1 MSPSPLK
8 PSPAPGVAMVGIDW
22 GTTHRR
28 CYRLGRAGSLQ
39 AEHAD
44 DLGLLAAGGPGWF
57 RAALDS
63 ALAAWPDLPGDAPVL
78 MSGMVGSAQGWHA
91 VPYLGLETPLSAM
104 GEHLFALPDGP
115 AGRRCAIVPGY
126 AMRLADGTLDVMR
139 GEETQ
144 LLGALGLGDGL
155 GDGWVV
161 LPGTHSKWVR
171 LRGGCIERFATF
183 MTGELFGLLSQHGT
197 LAPLMA
203 QGRDSPPAFER
214 GLRAAAGGSL
224 SNLLFGVRARVVAGA
239 MPAAEAR
246 DQVSGLLVGAE
257 WHAALQR
264 EGGAIERV
272 SVIGVPALAE
282 RHRQAGALLGVAVD
296 LIDPRRA
303 YVAALARLQS
313 FL

>member
-1 MSPSPLK
+1 MTPPPTPDPSPTHGMAL
-8 PSPAPGVAMVGIDW
+8 VGIDW

-28 CYRLGRAGSLQ
+28 CYRLGARGALQ
-39 AEHAD
+39 AEQAD
-44 DLGLLAAGGPGWF
+44 DQGLLAASGPGWF

-78 MSGMVGSAQGWHA
+78 MSGMVGSAQGWHP
-91 VPYLGLETPLSAM
+91 VPYLGLETPLSAL

-115 AGRRCAIVPGY
+115 AGRRGAIVPGY
-126 AMRLADGTLDVMR
+126 AMRLADGTL
-139 GEETQ
+139 
-144 LLGALGLGDGL
+144 
-155 GDGWVV
+155 
-161 LPGTHSKWVR
+161 
-171 LRGGCIERFATF
+171 
-183 MTGELFGLLSQHGT
+183 
-197 LAPLMA
+197 APLMA
-203 QGRDSPPAFER
+203 QGRDSPSAFER

-264 EGGAIERV
+264 EGGAIGQV

-282 RHRQAGALLGVAVD
+282 RHRQAGALLGVAVE
-296 LIDPRRA
+296 LIDPHQA
-303 YVAALARLQS
+303 YVAALARLRA

>member
-1 MSPSPLK
+1 MTPPPTPDPSPTHGMAL
-8 PSPAPGVAMVGIDW
+8 VGIDW

-28 CYRLGRAGSLQ
+28 CYRLGARGALQ
-39 AEHAD
+39 AEQAD
-44 DLGLLAAGGPGWF
+44 DQGLLAASGPGWF
-57 RAALDS
+57 RAALDG
-63 ALAAWPDLPGDAPVL
+63 ALACWPDLPSGTPVL
-78 MSGMVGSAQGWHA
+78 MSGMVGSAQGWHP
-91 VPYLGLETPLSAM
+91 VPYLGLETPLAAL
-104 GEHLFALPDGP
+104 GEHLFDVLDGP

-126 AMRLADGTLDVMR
+126 AMRGADGTVDVMR

-144 LLGALGLGDGL
+144 LLGALALGG
-155 GDGWVV
+155 GDGWYV

-203 QGRDSPPAFER
+203 QGRDVPPAFER
-214 GLRAAAGGSL
+214 GLHAAAGGSL

-246 DQVSGLLVGAE
+246 DQVSGLLLGAE

-264 EGGAIERV
+264 EGAAIGRV
-272 SVIGVPALAE
+272 RVVGVPALAE
-282 RHRQAGALLGVAVD
+282 RHRQAGALLGVAVEV
-296 LIDPRRA
+296 IDPREA
-303 YVAALARLQS
+303 YLAALARLRA